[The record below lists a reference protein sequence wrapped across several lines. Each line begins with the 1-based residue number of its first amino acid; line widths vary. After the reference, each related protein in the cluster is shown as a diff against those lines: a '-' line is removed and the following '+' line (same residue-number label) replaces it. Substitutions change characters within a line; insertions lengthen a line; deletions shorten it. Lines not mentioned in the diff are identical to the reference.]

1 MNSNENR
8 RKEVRSIFD
17 CVSPGKGAIL
27 AAVIADIL
35 ADGLDSVQ
43 ITVLATFITAVGESL
58 GYIAAQTELNE
69 QLIGGAEDANSVLL
83 AVR

>member
-1 MNSNENR
+1 MNSNENS
-8 RKEVRSIFD
+8 RKEVRTLFD

-43 ITVLATFITAVGESL
+43 ITVLATFITAVGDSL

-69 QLIGGAEDANSVLL
+69 QIISGNRVVDDVLL
-83 AVR
+83 AVE